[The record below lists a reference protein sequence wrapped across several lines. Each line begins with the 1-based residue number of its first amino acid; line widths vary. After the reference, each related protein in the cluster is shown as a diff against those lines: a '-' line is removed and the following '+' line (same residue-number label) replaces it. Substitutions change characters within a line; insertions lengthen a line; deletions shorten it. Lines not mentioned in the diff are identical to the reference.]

1 MPMASHELDVSQFG
15 RYVYRYRF
23 PNEQLMHWCCM
34 FLERLHLAHPL
45 PDTIQNFPIWEYSDI
60 YIRYYYLMS
69 SGFFLIS
76 EKCVWHPNFS
86 WVSQCQVFE
95 VPFQGERKSIFQFR
109 NDKKSLDIALPCVSS
124 KYLSRSSFHCS
135 LNVTWTL
142 YSQRNVYNKL
152 LLLVQARQPDYPQT
166 KSNPVRQLPNQ
177 KRSRRAR
184 AVSTCSYQKKK
195 QKNKG
200 YQHMQSLLLL
210 FFVCGQTGCLVRA
223 IQNVEI

>member
-1 MPMASHELDVSQFG
+1 
-15 RYVYRYRF
+15 
-23 PNEQLMHWCCM
+23 MHWCCM

-109 NDKKSLDIALPCVSS
+109 NDKKVTRYCFTMCIIKVSKPLIIPLFPERDLDTVFLEKCV
-124 KYLSRSSFHCS
+124 
-135 LNVTWTL
+135 
-142 YSQRNVYNKL
+142 
-152 LLLVQARQPDYPQT
+152 
-166 KSNPVRQLPNQ
+166 
-177 KRSRRAR
+177 
-184 AVSTCSYQKKK
+184 
-195 QKNKG
+195 
-200 YQHMQSLLLL
+200 
-210 FFVCGQTGCLVRA
+210 
-223 IQNVEI
+223 